1 MSKQEL
7 NTRLFEREKSGIFRT
22 EQSLEMAKDDVHR
35 KEYIQYLQRI
45 SARKDYIKNWPFYT
59 VINLKGKERRE
70 LGKVV
75 AAYLTTL
82 NRK

>member
-1 MSKQEL
+1 MK
-7 NTRLFEREKSGIFRT
+7 ERSSGIFRT

-45 SARKDYIKNWPFYT
+45 CPERLHKELAILYGHS
-59 VINLKGKERRE
+59 LKGKERRE